1 MNEDRRAR
9 LIEHLYPPGQTSLEA
24 ARLGQVCA
32 ATTGAT
38 GAGLMLMA
46 GDVPQ
51 GSIATTDEVSTL
63 IEDLQFSL
71 GEGPC
76 IDAYRQDRP
85 VLEPDLANPSVPRWM
100 AFTPPAVD
108 AGARAVFGF
117 PLHVGAVRLGALN
130 LYCDRP
136 HVLDAEQH
144 ADALLVADVA
154 AQAVLIMQTEA
165 AEGSLSAVLEAGS
178 NLQYIVHQASGMVA
192 VQLGLSVGD
201 ALARLRGHAFAHD
214 RPLKDVAG
222 DVVNR
227 RLRFSPD
234 PDGTIG

>member
-1 MNEDRRAR
+1 MTEDRRAR
-9 LIEHLYPPGQTSLEA
+9 IIEHLYPPGKTSLEA

-32 ATTGAT
+32 AATGVT
-38 GAGLMLMA
+38 GAGLMLIS
-46 GDVPQ
+46 GEVPR
-51 GSIATTDEVSTL
+51 GSVATTDEVSTL

-85 VLEPDLANPSVPRWM
+85 VLEPDLANPSVPRWI

-108 AGARAVFGF
+108 AGVRAVFGF

-130 LYCDRP
+130 LYCDQP
-136 HVLDAEQH
+136 HALDADQH
-144 ADALLVADVA
+144 ADALVVADVA

-165 AEGSLSAVLEAGS
+165 SEGSLAPELAAGS

-192 VQLGLSVGD
+192 VQLEVSVGH
-201 ALARLRGHAFAHD
+201 ALARLRGHAFAD
-214 RPLKDVAG
+214 GRTLKDVAD

-227 RLRFSPD
+227 RLRFTPQSD
-234 PDGTIG
+234 ETIS